1 MTTDEQPIPTRSY
14 TLASGPFENSWRAPQ
29 RLVFT
34 ITGETVTDVHYR
46 FGYNERGCAERIPRL
61 PLEQALHLV
70 SRICGVCSHAHT
82 LAFCQAI
89 EELSQQR
96 IPERAEYLRAAL
108 AELERLASHL
118 ETLSALFNALGQ
130 ASYTHTLHEL
140 ARNARDALA
149 TFSGK
154 RITPDLCIPGGMRRD
169 LDSTQQSE
177 LLLMLARMN
186 RRLAPLLERITGD
199 ASLSAR
205 TVDVGVI
212 ASPAAHQFGLLG
224 PMARASGLH
233 TDVRLAQPYAAYGKL
248 TLSEITEE
256 GGDVYAR
263 LLVLLLESYESVK
276 LVEQVLN
283 NLPSGK
289 WEGSIPKELPTGQA
303 SAFVEGPRGM
313 LRYTID
319 SAGQRLN
326 RVIIDTPRQ
335 LDRLLVRA
343 LFMGATLDNIMLI
356 ALSAD
361 TCLACAEG

>member
-1 MTTDEQPIPTRSY
+1 MADEHTTPIRSY
-14 TLASGPFENSWRAPQ
+14 TLASGPFERNWRAPQ

-46 FGYNERGCAERIPRL
+46 DGYNGRGCAERIPRL
-61 PLEQALHLV
+61 PMEQAIHLV
-70 SRICGVCSHAHT
+70 SRICGDCSHAHT
-82 LAFCQAI
+82 LAFCQVI
-89 EELSQQR
+89 EELSEQR
-96 IPERAEYLRAAL
+96 IPERATYLRSAL
-108 AELERLASHL
+108 AEIERLASHL
-118 ETLSALFNALGQ
+118 ETLTAIFDALGQ
-130 ASYTHTLHEL
+130 ATYTQTLREL
-140 ARNARDALA
+140 ATSARDAME

-154 RITPDLCIPGGMRRD
+154 RITPDLCIPGGMRRN
-169 LDSTQQSE
+169 LDSTQHSE
-177 LLLMLARMN
+177 LLVMLARMN

-233 TDVRLAQPYAAYGKL
+233 TDVRLAQPYAAYDKL
-248 TLSEITEE
+248 AMSEITEE

-263 LLVLLLESYESVK
+263 ILVLLLEAYESVK
-276 LVEQVLN
+276 LIEQALN
-283 NLPSGK
+283 DLPSGK
-289 WEGSIPKELPTGQA
+289 WEGAIPKELPVGQA

-319 SAGQRLN
+319 SAGQRIN
-326 RVIIDTPRQ
+326 RILIDTPRQ

-343 LFMGATLDNIMLI
+343 LFMGASLDNVMLI